1 MGGIEGKV
9 VNLEF
14 FIGLLGLVLVLLLV
28 LGVYILVTYNKLVAL
43 RNAATTASS
52 QIATE
57 LQQRLDLIPA
67 LVTTVKGYAAHERE
81 TLEAV
86 TKART
91 AAVNMRG
98 RGGPAEIEDPLTTA
112 LGRLMLLAEAYPNLK
127 ADSNFLDLQNQLSAV
142 ERRINLARRFYNES
156 VLVYNTAQ
164 QQFPANLVAKP
175 LGIETSVSY
184 SAKPEAEE
192 PPKFSF

>member
-1 MGGIEGKV
+1 MDFAIG
-9 VNLEF
+9 F
-14 FIGLLGLVLVLLLV
+14 FGLVLVLLLV
-28 LGVYILVTYNKLVAL
+28 LGIYILITYNKLVAL

-91 AAVNMRG
+91 AAVSN
-98 RGGPAEIEDPLTTA
+98 GGTSGQIGQGDPLTTA

-127 ADSNFLDLQNQLSAV
+127 ADTNFLDLQNQLTAI
-142 ERRINLARRFYNES
+142 ERRINMARRFYNES

-175 LGIETSVSY
+175 LGIEISVLY